1 LAIELKKRAPNAHTF
16 LEIVYARYGKAT
28 HIIYLCFALATNI
41 VRSAVFFVFFGSS
54 KKIALILIVL
64 NQVVSAML
72 LLGGSA
78 VVSYLTDM
86 NVIAACFLLPLG
98 VIGM

>member
-1 LAIELKKRAPNAHTF
+1 
-16 LEIVYARYGKAT
+16 
-28 HIIYLCFALATNI
+28 
-41 VRSAVFFVFFGSS
+41 
-54 KKIALILIVL
+54 
-64 NQVVSAML
+64 VSAML

-98 VIGM
+98 VIGMSLTFINSN